1 MLSAGYSTRQAHF
14 VGWDHAWAEVNKN
27 GKWFIIDPW
36 YIGNM
41 VEITN
46 LRELKPEFQNPSSV
60 EVKFRNGTIVDLG
73 KDYGY

>member
-1 MLSAGYSTRQAHF
+1 
-14 VGWDHAWAEVNKN
+14 
-27 GKWFIIDPW
+27 
-36 YIGNM
+36 M

-60 EVKFRNGTIVDLG
+60 EVTFRNGTIVDLG